1 MTTREKTM
9 KRTTVFLLALL
20 MAFPAIAEVYR
31 WTDAQ
36 GGVHY
41 SDSPPPPSAKKLK
54 RIAAPES
61 SSSTEKGNQPPV
73 VLYNGNCGA
82 TCDQAADFLR
92 QRKIPFTL
100 KNANNDPKVA
110 QELKTRTGAL
120 EIPVLFIGESMQ
132 RGYSPSIW
140 DKMLDVAGYGPPAN
154 KEPATQ
160 SQTSRGDSTEP
171 Q

>member
-1 MTTREKTM
+1 M
-9 KRTTVFLLALL
+9 KRTAVFLLALS

-36 GGVHY
+36 GRVHY
-41 SDSPPPPSAKKLK
+41 SDTPPPPSVKKLK

-61 SSSTEKGNQPPV
+61 VDSTQKGNQPPV

-110 QELKTRTGAL
+110 QELKTRTGAQ
-120 EIPVLFIGESMQ
+120 EIPVLFVGESMQ
-132 RGYSPSIW
+132 RGYSPNIW
-140 DKMLDVAGYGPPAN
+140 DKMLDVAGYGSQAN
-154 KEPATQ
+154 KEQATQ
-160 SQTSRGDSTEP
+160 EQSGGSGNAVP

>member
-1 MTTREKTM
+1 M
-9 KRTTVFLLALL
+9 KRTAVLLLAML
-20 MAFPAIAEVYR
+20 MAVPALAEVYR

-41 SDSPPPPSAKKLK
+41 SDTPPPPSAKKLK
-54 RIAAPES
+54 RIAAPTS
-61 SSSTEKGNQPPV
+61 SDAAEKGNQPPV
-73 VLYNGNCGA
+73 VLYSGSCGP

-92 QRKIPFTL
+92 QRGIPFTL

-120 EIPVLFIGESMQ
+120 EIPVLFVGESMQ

-140 DKMLDVAGYGPPAN
+140 DKMLEVAGYGRQAPAKN
-154 KEPATQ
+154 GGEQAAPMQA
-160 SQTSRGDSTEP
+160 E
-171 Q
+171 